1 MKEKLKEIKQSFR
14 LYMNGVTAQSLRE
27 KGLDYHLNWGA
38 SLQHLREMS
47 DEIKAEGYDEGQL
60 AELSKLLWRENV
72 RECKIL
78 ATLLMPPSQMP
89 PDLAMLWVEQTIT
102 QEIAEIAAMNL
113 YQHLHYAKDMAMQLI
128 GQPYDMAQLQGYCII
143 ARLFSKGM
151 EFTESELDEIADQAQ
166 SAFQTE
172 NISLKHTIHNA
183 MIKLERPSP
192 LFPE

>member
-38 SLQHLREMS
+38 SLQHLREMA
-47 DEIKAEGYDEGQL
+47 DEIRGEGYDEEQL

-78 ATLLMPPSQMP
+78 ATLLMPPTQMP
-89 PDLAMLWVEQTIT
+89 PDLAMLWVEQTTT
-102 QEIAEIAAMNL
+102 QEIAELAAMNL
-113 YQHLHYAKDMAMQLI
+113 YQHLQYAKDMALQLI

-143 ARLFSKGM
+143 ARLFSKDVK
-151 EFTESELDEIADQAQ
+151 FSESEIDEIKDQAQ
-166 SAFQTE
+166 SAFETD
-172 NISLKHTIHNA
+172 NLSLKHAIHNT
-183 MIKLERPSP
+183 MMKMNSLNQC
-192 LFPE
+192 